1 MQEALWNI
9 LQNQLTARRTYH
21 PDSTS
26 AFTLTP
32 YELLLVF
39 VLFFH

>member
-1 MQEALWNI
+1 MQEALWNS
-9 LQNQLTARRTYH
+9 LQNQLTARQTYH

-26 AFTLTP
+26 AFTSAP
-32 YELLLVF
+32 YELLLVL